1 MTARLTVVVGNVT
14 VLVCVASIVA
24 VGNAVV
30 VGVNVVSLDKLLS
43 IADVADTLVDKLVA
57 AFLDVVV
64 LDWMNVVEAVMV
76 AAAVAS
82 DPKTEIDAVVDD
94 FTIVVDELADDW
106 VVELVGESVI
116 AEYATLVFGD
126 VVIGDSADVSL
137 HLLIQLLHNKYPGMC
152 FYLIWRSELLVR

>member
-1 MTARLTVVVGNVT
+1 MASIVVVRNSVVVG
-14 VLVCVASIVA
+14 L
-24 VGNAVV
+24 
-30 VGVNVVSLDKLLS
+30 NVVSLDILLS

-106 VVELVGESVI
+106 IVELVGESVI

-126 VVIGDSADVSL
+126 VVIGDSTDVSFTFVDSVAA
-137 HLLIQLLHNKYPGMC
+137 YPGMC
-152 FYLIWRSELLVR
+152 FYLIWRLKLLVR